1 MSKAKKLILAVMCGL
16 PADSKIVKDALSDPS
31 TAQELLAGT
40 ALTKAD
46 ILTVAEGE
54 DAFLSHAQAWDNLPQ
69 IATILRAQGEE
80 LTAAD
85 LNATHGGT
93 TAPARYAE
101 RLGKLDKLLTP
112 EVWQGRVKDMDR
124 FFYTLA
130 KTEREKLGYT
140 ELRRAVAAVDAV
152 LTPEDTLRSY
162 GLEPLTVRANLFR
175 GELADLKTKLAENG
189 DHIRKEY
196 LFLLDSDGDNMFEF
210 SSAFDNMDGWLAE
223 LEAHGE
229 RLGKD
234 DVLFAMDGR
243 KSILD
248 YAVKHDKLPK
258 IFRARIWNGQ
268 AAEMMDVYNRLET
281 ADRAKVDINAV
292 LSELKEAEYGDL
304 VRTDTLGDLTC
315 VLNEHE
321 RGDEGFFPVHPLG
334 FEKVWKDMANIRAT
348 LAAQG
353 ERITLDHL
361 RQPAG
366 RSGDSVL
373 MLAARNGHFDQ
384 VMAIAADSRQTLT
397 LDELTTA
404 GPTGK
409 SLLNVLVEKGEVAK
423 VFSPEQW
430 VGRGREL
437 VTLWNAVPTDKRAD
451 IDFETLSGR
460 VNVLTLRQRAMGGP
474 RLGI

>member
-1 MSKAKKLILAVMCGL
+1 MSKAKKLILAVMCGM
-16 PADSKIVKDALSDPS
+16 PADSKIIQDAVTDPA
-31 TAQELLAGT
+31 TAQELLSGT
-40 ALTKAD
+40 KLTKED

-54 DAFLSHAQAWDNLPQ
+54 DAFFSHAQAWDNLPQ
-69 IATILRAQGEE
+69 IAAMLRAQGEE

-85 LNATHGGT
+85 FNGTHGGS
-93 TAPARYAE
+93 TAPVRYAE
-101 RLGKLDKLLTP
+101 RLGKLDKLLSP
-112 EVWQGRVKDMDR
+112 EVWQGRVHDMDR
-124 FFYTLA
+124 FFYTLG
-130 KTEREKLGYT
+130 KTEREKLSYV
-140 ELRRAVAAVDAV
+140 ELRRAVAAVDGV

-162 GLEPLTVRANLFR
+162 GLEPMSVRANLFR
-175 GELADLKTKLAENG
+175 GEVTDLKAKLAENG
-189 DHIRKEY
+189 DHIRKAY

-210 SSAFDNMDGWLAE
+210 SSAFDNMDHWLSE

-229 RLGKD
+229 RMGKD
-234 DVLFAMDGR
+234 DFLFAMEGR

-258 IFRARIWNGQ
+258 IFRARVWNGQ
-268 AAEMMDVYNRLET
+268 AAEMMEVYNRLE
-281 ADRAKVDINAV
+281 ASDRAKVDINAV
-292 LSELKEAEYGDL
+292 LSELKEAEYGAL
-304 VRTDTLGDLTC
+304 VRTDSLGDLTC

-353 ERITLDHL
+353 ERLTLDHL

-366 RSGDSVL
+366 RSGDTVL

-384 VMAIAADSRQTLT
+384 VMAIAAESRQTLT

-409 SLLNVLVEKGEVAK
+409 SLLNVLVEKGDVAK
-423 VFSPEQW
+423 VFSPEHW
-430 VGRGREL
+430 VGRGRDL
-437 VTLWNAVPTDKRAD
+437 VALWNAVPADKRAD

-460 VNVLTLRQRAMGGP
+460 VNVLTLRQRALGGP
-474 RLGI
+474 RLGL